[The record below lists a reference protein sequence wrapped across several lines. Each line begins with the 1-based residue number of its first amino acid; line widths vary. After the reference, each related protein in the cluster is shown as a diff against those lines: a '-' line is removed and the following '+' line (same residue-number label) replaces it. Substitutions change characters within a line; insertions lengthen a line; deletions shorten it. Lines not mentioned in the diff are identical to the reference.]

1 MLTVITSLVVG
12 AIILA
17 LCITQ
22 DRASDQEVR
31 YWMEYSRI
39 TRGAQK

>member
-1 MLTVITSLVVG
+1 MLTVIASLIVG

-22 DRASDQEVR
+22 NRASDQEVR
-31 YWMEYSRI
+31 YWIDYLRI
-39 TRGAQK
+39 IQGIQK

>member
-1 MLTVITSLVVG
+1 MLTIVASLIVG

-17 LCITQ
+17 LCVTQ

-31 YWMEYSRI
+31 YRMDYARI
-39 TRGAQK
+39 MRGSQK